1 MGPTLSFRG
10 IDNAVVL
17 SAVARGSALLHGL
30 HRLRQHVQHAQ
41 PARAAADHGQPALL
55 DHGDA
60 RRRFPLRSGQ
70 HAGPRAAR
78 GRQAGR
84 VLRHHPPGPGHLAGQ
99 ADRRAVGPGRRRLP
113 GRQLSRSCGR
123 SGTAS
128 IATASATSGKA
139 TAAWS
144 SEFAT
149 RFCGSSDLYEW
160 SSRRPH
166 ASINFVTCHD
176 GFTLHDLVCYD
187 HKHNEANGEDNRDGA
202 NDNISWNCGVEG
214 PTDDPKILALRERR
228 SAASWPR
235 CCFRKACRCCWPA
248 TKSATRS
255 TATTT
260 PIARTTRSPGST
272 GT

>member
-1 MGPTLSFRG
+1 MHVDGFRFDLASTL
-10 IDNAVVL
+10 
-17 SAVARGSALLHGL
+17 ARELHE
-30 HRLRQHVQHAQ
+30 VE
-41 PARAAADHGQPALL
+41 
-55 DHGDA
+55 
-60 RRRFPLRSGQ
+60 
-70 HAGPRAAR
+70 
-78 GRQAGR
+78 QAGR
-84 VLRHHPPGPGHLAGQ
+84 VLRHHPPGPGDLAGQ

-113 GRQLSRSCGR
+113 GGQLSRCCGR

-128 IATASATSGKA
+128 TATAIRRFWKGDGGVV
-139 TAAWS
+139 

-176 GFTLHDLVCYD
+176 GFTLHDLVSYD
-187 HKHNEANGEDNRDGA
+187 HKHNEANGEDNRDGDRRQHQLELRRRRA
-202 NDNISWNCGVEG
+202 R
-214 PTDDPKILALRERR
+214 PTTRRSAPCAKRR

-235 CCFRKACRCCWPA
+235 CCSRRACRCCWPA

-260 PIARTTRSPGST
+260 PIARTTRSPGSI
-272 GT
+272 GTSTPAAGSRCWSSSAA